1 MHFTKQVDVEQ
12 MRQHFNGIERIS
24 ENDSFGGIVV
34 VIGGFEQA
42 KFVVEMFGGQDVVA
56 ELFHAGLRLFTSDG
70 SPGGVCLPVM
80 DRRDW
85 IMSV

>member
-1 MHFTKQVDVEQ
+1 
-12 MRQHFNGIERIS
+12 MRQHFDGIERIS

-56 ELFHAGLRLFTSDG
+56 ELFHAGLCLFTSDG
-70 SPGGVCLPVM
+70 SPGCVLGK
-80 DRRDW
+80 
-85 IMSV
+85 

>member
-1 MHFTKQVDVEQ
+1 MEQ
-12 MRQHFNGIERIS
+12 MRQHFDGIERIS

-70 SPGGVCLPVM
+70 SSGGVCLPVM

-85 IMSV
+85 IMSI